1 MSTVFAF
8 TASAGDYFTCDLSCS
23 VGAGAYGILNVG
35 TISLTMYRIGEIPG
49 FSDASISGSG
59 LDLFNRDLSVINR
72 YSVSNQYTTSS
83 GAPQVP
89 FILGSR
95 GITTIRDRSEP
106 PAPLIGKREIIRKKR
121 R

>member
-1 MSTVFAF
+1 MCFYSIC
-8 TASAGDYFTCDLSCS
+8 GDYFTCDVSGVVS
-23 VGAGAYGILNVG
+23 GFGDDEMGIVSAGG
-35 TISLTMYRIGEIPG
+35 ISLTMYRIGEIPG

-106 PAPLIGKREIIRKKR
+106 PAPIIGRREIIRKKR